1 MLPLD
6 QSNAVGQGDE
16 EYIRAII
23 KTVLEITII
32 SWSYVLAQGEVC
44 SSTQEPEI
52 AGCLYREMYAEKRRR
67 LGPKSVPRFEEEVGT
82 RSSLNLRR
90 TDGRIDFKVMYSF
103 DEDEYFGI
111 ECKRISSNNNKLVRK
126 YVNEGLLR
134 FIDGKYSLGHDWA
147 AMLGFVVDG
156 KSTECIKMVADY
168 LTKAKGKNRMKSDWT
183 NETRFGPHRDLYRT
197 RHHQRGRSS
206 LMTVLHLFLTVPS
219 ISSPSV

>member
-1 MLPLD
+1 MLSLD

-32 SWSYVLAQGEVC
+32 SWSHVLARGEVC

-111 ECKRISSNNNKLVRK
+111 ECKRISSNNNKLVKK

-156 KSTECIKMVADY
+156 KSIECIKMVADY

-183 NETRFGPHRDLYRT
+183 TETRFGPQRDLYRT

-219 ISSPSV
+219 MSSPSV